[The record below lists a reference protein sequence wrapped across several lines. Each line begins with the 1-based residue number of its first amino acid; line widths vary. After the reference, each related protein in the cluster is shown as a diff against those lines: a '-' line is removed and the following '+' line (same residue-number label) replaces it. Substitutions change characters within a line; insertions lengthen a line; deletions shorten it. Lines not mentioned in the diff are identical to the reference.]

1 MGGQWERSL
10 RAVAQDPRRA
20 KRPLPRSQGWVPTI
34 LRSGPYRIFFY
45 SHESS
50 EPAHVHVGRD
60 RASAKFWLAP
70 VALAYNSGYSTAVLR
85 RVQRLIE
92 AHEVELLE
100 AWDAWFEP

>member
-1 MGGQWERSL
+1 M
-10 RAVAQDPRRA
+10 
-20 KRPLPRSQGWVPTI
+20 PTI

-45 SHESS
+45 SHESN

-70 VALAYNSGYSTAVLR
+70 VELAYNSGFSTPELR